1 MIKAIGL
8 IAEPTPSTSRI
19 LKMFDPMTFPTAI
32 STSFFRAATIEVTSS
47 GRLVPIAQI
56 VSPISVWLI
65 PNAAAMSDAE
75 STTKSP
81 PYLIATPP
89 SIMNNRLFHTGRI
102 FASSPSTSTSMPA
115 ALAFRAERIMT
126 TRKMAKQTINTIP
139 STRLIDISSQPAAK
153 SRMAHTIET
162 GKSRFRVSS

>member
-1 MIKAIGL
+1 MREQEKIQHRMLIKIRNMRSIAFSVIKAIGL

-65 PNAAAMSDAE
+65 RSDVRCRIYDKVAAIFDRY
-75 STTKSP
+75 TTK
-81 PYLIATPP
+81 Y
-89 SIMNNRLFHTGRI
+89 N
-102 FASSPSTSTSMPA
+102 
-115 ALAFRAERIMT
+115 E
-126 TRKMAKQTINTIP
+126 
-139 STRLIDISSQPAAK
+139 
-153 SRMAHTIET
+153 
-162 GKSRFRVSS
+162 